1 MNSENKRLPYEMPAS
16 YFENSAFRFLE
27 GAKAS
32 EAQEDPILDAEVS
45 KNMPFEVPQAYFEQL
60 ADCTLREVTSTEA
73 SESTLKSLPIPE
85 RQEQVPEGFFDN
97 FATGVMAKINLT
109 DEDIDTD
116 TSFLKQIESSM
127 PFETPQGYFDQL
139 PQAVANAPKA
149 QAAEASQDGK
159 PVMKLNRYKSRGKWT
174 TTLAAACVMMIF
186 GLGAIWML
194 EPAKNEINSKQ
205 LAFKMLNSVSDED
218 IEKYIENELENFDI
232 YSLMDNASASNTNS
246 NSRTQILNT
255 ESLLEDISTEDIDAY
270 LIYEGI

>member
-16 YFENSAFRFLE
+16 YFENSALRFLE

-45 KNMPFEVPQAYFEQL
+45 KSMPFEVPQAYFEQL
-60 ADCTLREVTSTEA
+60 ADCTLREAMSTEA
-73 SESTLKSLPIPE
+73 SESTLRSLPISE
-85 RQEQVPEGFFDN
+85 RQEVPEGYFEN
-97 FATGVMAKINLT
+97 FATEVIAIISHTEK
-109 DEDIDTD
+109 DIDTD
-116 TSFLKQIESSM
+116 TSFLESIGNAM
-127 PFETPQGYFDQL
+127 PFETPQGYFEQL
-139 PQAVANAPKA
+139 PQVVADAPKA

-159 PVMKLNRYKSRGKWT
+159 PVMKLNRYKSRGKWA

-186 GLGAIWML
+186 GFGALWML
-194 EPAKNEINSKQ
+194 KPAENEMSSKQ

-232 YSLMDNASASNTNS
+232 YSLMDNASASNRNS

-255 ESLLEDISTEDIDAY
+255 ESLLEDISSEDIDAY